1 MVNGE
6 DKAAPIDTF
15 DAVAWHK
22 RLITR
27 ERYRGESSVPK
38 RREID
43 EEALSDRARVL
54 YSSAFRRLQQ
64 KTQVFTISKDAAVRT
79 RLTHSLEVASVG
91 RWMAQKVVDGPL
103 AGLDPRYRAAL
114 VLLVETACLAHD
126 IGNPPFGHF
135 GEAAIQAWFR
145 DNWEAVAGKE
155 LAQNDHLRVLVKDF
169 EQFDGNPQGTRIL
182 TRLQG
187 LTKND
192 RNLYGMDLTYSQ
204 LLTAL
209 KYPRGPKDV
218 PGRWKNKPG
227 FFESER
233 RRVKKAW
240 DALGFDVQRRFP
252 LAYLVEAADDISYC
266 ISDVE
271 DGIDQG
277 VFTVRD
283 FFNELQVWID
293 RQNPKQPA
301 LSDLRKIA
309 QKRSDDAK
317 KAPAEAE
324 AKDHFMR
331 FKTDFARTMIEEA
344 AKAYGDGSSKDIIDG
359 SRLGLLDDTDADDL
373 LETLK
378 GVARKF
384 LYIEEKV
391 QRPFLAGL
399 RIVHGIL
406 HQYGELLKLT
416 RGHFALLRKAWKSAD
431 RTAVHKEKLQT
442 LLPLLDRLPAHYLDV
457 YDSAI
462 DKECKE
468 SSESA
473 DLMKEW
479 GEESWE
485 WFSRAHLIVDYL
497 SGMTDD
503 FAYRTYQVISGAKL
517 E

>member
-1 MVNGE
+1 MVNPEAHTPANG
-6 DKAAPIDTF
+6 KL

-22 RLITR
+22 SLITAD
-27 ERYRGESSVPK
+27 RYRGKSSIPD
-38 RREID
+38 REID

-64 KTQVFTISKDAAVRT
+64 KTQVFTVSKDAAVRT
-79 RLTHSLEVASVG
+79 RLTHSLEVASIG
-91 RWMAQKVVDGPL
+91 RWAAQKVVDGPL
-103 AGLDPRYRAAL
+103 SGLPASYRAAL
-114 VLLVETACLAHD
+114 VLLVETGCLAHD

-145 DNWEAVAGKE
+145 DNWKTAAGPRLSKNKK
-155 LAQNDHLRVLVKDF
+155 LKVLVEDF
-169 EQFDGNPQGTRIL
+169 LQFDGNPQGTRIL

-192 RNLYGMDLTYSQ
+192 RNLYGMDLTFSQ
-204 LLTAL
+204 VLTAL

-218 PGRWKNKPG
+218 PSTWKNKPG
-227 FFESER
+227 YFESER
-233 RRVKKAW
+233 PRIQKARE
-240 DALGFDVQRRFP
+240 DLGFAEHRRFP

-266 ISDVE
+266 ISDME

-277 VFTVRD
+277 VFTVGD
-283 FFNELQVWID
+283 FFREIEPWIANT
-293 RQNPKQPA
+293 NPKPPG
-301 LSDLRKIA
+301 LTKLRENTR
-309 QKRSDDAK
+309 KRSEDAK
-317 KAPAEAE
+317 NAKDSGE
-324 AKDHFMR
+324 AKDQFMR
-331 FKTDFARTMIEEA
+331 FKADFSKTMIEEA
-344 AKAYGDGSSKDIIDG
+344 AKAYADGGAPDIRDG
-359 SRLGLLDDTDADDL
+359 SRHGLLDKTDADDL

-378 GVARKF
+378 GVARKR
-384 LYIEEKV
+384 LYIEDKV

-406 HQYGELLKLT
+406 DEYGELLKLT
-416 RGHFALLRKAWKSAD
+416 RQNFALLRDAWKSDD
-431 RTAVHKEKLQT
+431 RKEVQKRKLHT

-457 YDSAI
+457 YDSLLNKKI
-462 DKECKE
+462 E
-468 SSESA
+468 ESA

-479 GEESWE
+479 GDDAWE
-485 WFSRAHLIVDYL
+485 WFCRAHLVVDYL